1 MSICKPNCVTGLPA
15 FGAIDDC
22 DIQSLLTSGEVAQVI
37 FTKCNLDWVDV
48 DDPTEWET
56 NIQATDVSIPF
67 VGNGKIDEQTE
78 SGELRIGCTTIST
91 ICKKPFEFTSPIA
104 DTTSQTE
111 WSLYNEIQK
120 QRLGLSVAFLTCD
133 GILLIDPDWVTGE
146 PIGIKLSMLKI
157 SQIFSGEAD
166 GKMTYKIN
174 GEVSECRSLK
184 RVKLS
189 ADTLAVITANN
200 PGS

>member
-56 NIQATDVSIPF
+56 NIQANDVSIPF